1 MLFAYSPAPSY
12 AQYSQANTCGNTY
25 TYVNNY
31 NPLCVTTNNATN
43 ITSSSATLNGLVN
56 RNNLYNTY
64 NLNTWF
70 EYGTNTNFGFATVK
84 SISNF
89 GYANYTA
96 NVSGLSANTIYY
108 FRAVAQNPQG
118 IVYGNTNSFRTSF
131 TSAINVSAEND
142 YSLIPTIVT
151 NPATSVSS
159 RSAQLNSLITNPEND
174 FANSWFEWGKT
185 ANLGNKTVVTSI
197 GTLPSVFHADTLRR
211 LSPGTTYYFRAV
223 TENSLWRSIGP
234 ILNFTTNNVAS
245 QTSIVEKDTT
255 NANTAT
261 TNLSSIQPAE
271 SALGANII
279 ESNSF
284 FPVNILGWF
293 VLIILI
299 LILIILGQHLHRK
312 FLSNTPDRTQEHM

>member
-1 MLFAYSPAPSY
+1 MFNKIINLFGIILLGTMLFAYSPAPSY

-131 TSAINVSAEND
+131 TSAINVSAKND

-159 RSAQLNSLITNPEND
+159 RSAQLNSLITNPGND
-174 FANSWFEWGKT
+174 FANS
-185 ANLGNKTVVTSI
+185 
-197 GTLPSVFHADTLRR
+197 
-211 LSPGTTYYFRAV
+211 
-223 TENSLWRSIGP
+223 
-234 ILNFTTNNVAS
+234 
-245 QTSIVEKDTT
+245 
-255 NANTAT
+255 
-261 TNLSSIQPAE
+261 LSSI
-271 SALGANII
+271 
-279 ESNSF
+279 SF
-284 FPVNILGWF
+284 FI
-293 VLIILI
+293 
-299 LILIILGQHLHRK
+299 
-312 FLSNTPDRTQEHM
+312 